1 MDILSSKFSLYDFL
15 AMVIPGGTILLF
27 LHVLF
32 LSVQF
37 PMNVISG
44 GIHNMGNVFYGII
57 IITLAYIIGL
67 GNHLLAG
74 KIWAGLR
81 NNPKLIEEN
90 FNEVLHRLP
99 KDNNVNLLYNSK
111 KHSDVAIKGSALQD
125 YILGGYWMLFS
136 VFIVSL
142 IFHVISVSLSS
153 SKFFVCLAWICIILG
168 VLLCLLSLA
177 YVFFIEKNENNIL
190 INAYYEA
197 YYFVQQKNKN
207 GDVFVMEAQVAF
219 LQSMFIPLALFLCLP
234 PECVETIFSISPKY
248 NECYI
253 CFLLK
258 VPLALLWLSILP
270 TIYSR
275 INKIHNRV
283 WEDYEYLKRLEK
295 NNPRN

>member
-32 LSVQF
+32 LSVPF
-37 PMNVISG
+37 PINVVSDVMR
-44 GIHNMGNVFYGII
+44 NLGNVFYGII
-57 IITLAYIIGL
+57 IIALAYIIGL
-67 GNHLLAG
+67 SNHLLASN
-74 KIWAGLR
+74 IWAGLR

-99 KDNNVNLLYNSK
+99 KENNVKLLYDSK
-111 KHSDVAIKGSALQD
+111 KYDDVAINCGALQN

-136 VFIVSL
+136 VFIVSR
-142 IFHVISVSLSS
+142 IFQVTSVLLPL
-153 SKFFVCLAWICIILG
+153 SKFSVCLAWIGIILA
-168 VLLCLLSLA
+168 VLLCLFSLA
-177 YVFFIEKNENNIL
+177 YVFFIEKKENKVL
-190 INAYYEA
+190 IDAYYEA
-197 YYFVQQKNKN
+197 YYFVQQKNRN

-219 LQSMFIPLALFLCLP
+219 LQSMFIPIALFLCLP
-234 PECVETIFSISPKY
+234 TECVETIFSISIGN
-248 NECYI
+248 NECYV

-275 INKIHNRV
+275 INKIYNRV

-295 NNPRN
+295 K